1 MAQNLALLKRRIKT
15 SKNITQIAKAMEMI
29 SASKIKRAQTA
40 AINNKPYADKISKMT
55 YSALSYKNEKVT
67 DLPLLNLPNSKKK
80 LLITISTNKGLCG
93 SLNTNLNKKLLELED
108 KNTLLVTVGRKV
120 EHFASRLDYE
130 LVASFTTSNS
140 LPDYTLTYQLKD
152 IINQYIANGT
162 ISEVNILFAE
172 FKSLFTQQP
181 IVQKILP
188 LQFEIDETKEETTSA
203 SLFEP
208 NNEEILRDLLPYYLE
223 TQIYNAL
230 LQAYTSEQAARMM
243 AMQNAKNNASDI
255 ADYLTLVYN
264 KSRQERITSEILDL
278 ANSQSL

>member
-29 SASKIKRAQTA
+29 SASKIKGAQTA

-55 YSALSYKNEKVT
+55 YSALSYKNDKVT

-188 LQFEIDETKEETTSA
+188 LQFEIDETK
-203 SLFEP
+203 
-208 NNEEILRDLLPYYLE
+208 
-223 TQIYNAL
+223 
-230 LQAYTSEQAARMM
+230 
-243 AMQNAKNNASDI
+243 
-255 ADYLTLVYN
+255 
-264 KSRQERITSEILDL
+264 
-278 ANSQSL
+278 